1 MYIYIFNRTKIAKI
15 LVFLMTAFYGRKLLG
30 SSPRSVGMIH
40 CILCQPG
47 VPQFRNALTQ
57 LGSHAANPNSVH
69 KEDLHI

>member
-1 MYIYIFNRTKIAKI
+1 
-15 LVFLMTAFYGRKLLG
+15 MTAFYGRKLLG